1 VGVGLNKGRKKKPS
15 PMDFYNPNKED
26 LLAHHYCVRNNI
38 RISMVPQQQGMAPE
52 TFKVSISIGDN
63 YKKINLSPNTY
74 SAKEIYNAI
83 FEFEK
88 YYYNKY
94 HNK

>member
-1 VGVGLNKGRKKKPS
+1 MGIGLTKGRKKKESPS
-15 PMDFYNPNKED
+15 DYYNPTKSD
-26 LLAHHYCVRNNI
+26 LEAHYYCVRNNI

-74 SAKEIYNAI
+74 SVKEIYNAI

-94 HNK
+94 GNK

>member
-1 VGVGLNKGRKKKPS
+1 
-15 PMDFYNPNKED
+15 
-26 LLAHHYCVRNNI
+26 
-38 RISMVPQQQGMAPE
+38 MVPQQQGMAPE

-74 SAKEIYNAI
+74 SVKEIYNAI

-94 HNK
+94 GNK

>member
-1 VGVGLNKGRKKKPS
+1 MGIGLTKGRKKKPS
-15 PMDFYNPNKED
+15 PQDFYNPSKED

-38 RISMVPQQQGMAPE
+38 RISMVPMEQGMSPE

-74 SAKEIYNAI
+74 KANEIYNAI